1 MPSLTTVLAS
11 SSRLPQSQ
19 GVGVFAT
26 VFQGT
31 VAPGLGFLKCRAGSM
46 QGAMSS
52 RVEEGEIV
60 GPEERGWLFR
70 ALKGKGDEE

>member
-1 MPSLTTVLAS
+1 M
-11 SSRLPQSQ
+11 
-19 GVGVFAT
+19 FAT
-26 VFQGT
+26 VSQGT
-31 VAPGLGFLKCRAGSM
+31 VVPGLGFLKCRAGSM
-46 QGAMSS
+46 QGAKSS